1 MELTKTIVVGGNSY
15 TTKFPKVGQIIDI
28 KVLENQLSKGMSKEL
43 VTGLPEDLDVYIYIS
58 AYAHFTVLFP
68 DLLKDLK
75 VSNLLELDLRD
86 YEELVKEFIKVK
98 EWINEV
104 RESLH
109 KKVEEINEE

>member
-1 MELTKTIVVGGNSY
+1 MELTKTINVNGNSY

-28 KVLENQLSKGMSKEL
+28 KVLENQLAKGTSKEL
-43 VTGLPEDLDVYIYIS
+43 ITGLPEDLDVYIYIS

-75 VSNLLELDLRD
+75 VSSLLDLDIRD
-86 YEELVKEFIKVK
+86 YEVLVKEFVKVK

-104 RESLH
+104 KDNLH
-109 KKVEEINEE
+109 KKIETINED